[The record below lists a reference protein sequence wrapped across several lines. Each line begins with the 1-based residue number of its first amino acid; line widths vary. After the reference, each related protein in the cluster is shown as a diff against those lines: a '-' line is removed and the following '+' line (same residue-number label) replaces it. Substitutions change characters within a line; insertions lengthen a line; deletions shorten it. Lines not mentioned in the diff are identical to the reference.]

1 MDLLDTN
8 RDALRGSPGSNTCKG
23 ALPKF
28 PMFCL
33 LSMKNHMLVYL
44 RYMENKGCS
53 PDGAALTILE
63 NRWICDSSS
72 SLAVWVS
79 VCRFLFLP
87 LILSV
92 DILPFLFVPFLSPP
106 SLPPSS
112 LFPFYFP
119 PLSLFPSSHFLFL
132 S

>member
-1 MDLLDTN
+1 
-8 RDALRGSPGSNTCKG
+8 
-23 ALPKF
+23 
-28 PMFCL
+28 
-33 LSMKNHMLVYL
+33 MLVYL